1 MKSLYEGIEG
11 NSRLDLA
18 LITAFEQKA
27 DAIFLITDGIP
38 QIRRKLNEAEFEEY
52 TKELAEYE

>member
-38 QIRRKLNEAEFEEY
+38 QIRRKLNEAESEEY